1 VWNIFTL
8 FYWYFNYIKLHMDQ
22 YINILNYMYTLKGR
36 LLNEGYAT
44 KNNNKMHMKV
54 KKDINDFFIKIIY
67 I

>member
-54 KKDINDFFIKIIY
+54 
-67 I
+67 